1 MLARSEVGEGS
12 SGQEH
17 RGQIIVR
24 SWDSILRVMRGSVTT
39 ERF

>member
-1 MLARSEVGEGS
+1 MLAWSEVGEGS

-24 SWDSILRVMRGSVTT
+24 SLGFYPESDEGVSDH
-39 ERF
+39 